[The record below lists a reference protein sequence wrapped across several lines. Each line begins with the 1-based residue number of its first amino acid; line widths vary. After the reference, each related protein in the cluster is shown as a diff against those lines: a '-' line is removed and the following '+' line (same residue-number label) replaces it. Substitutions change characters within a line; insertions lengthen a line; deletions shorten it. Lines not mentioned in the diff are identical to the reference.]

1 MQSPAGAFLMRS
13 HFSRAPPTYWIP
25 QKSPSA
31 VYFGC
36 LQLVST
42 SPNILMRCEQRYT
55 QWKKVTGHFVYLNIN
70 AKCEYFLIACW
81 TPTPLNTLMNTSR
94 HTIDQ
99 LLIGFPGNSF
109 PLFF

>member
-1 MQSPAGAFLMRS
+1 MIDVPL
-13 HFSRAPPTYWIP
+13 
-25 QKSPSA
+25 A
-31 VYFGC
+31 VGI
-36 LQLVST
+36 LIVKILKLLVSELKIHL
-42 SPNILMRCEQRYT
+42 SIYT
-55 QWKKVTGHFVYLNIN
+55 QWKKVTGHFIYLNIN
-70 AKCEYFLIACW
+70 AKWEYFLIACW